1 LSFEDYRS
9 IISALRQR
17 RGITLDQSHLLPVSA
32 LAGRTA
38 NPSHFRTSVMTEQ
51 TLVAPIDEQQ
61 VLDRG
66 FSRYQSLLVALLAFV
81 QFTIILDFM
90 IMSPLGAIIMPALN
104 ITATQFGVAVSAYAF
119 SAGISGILAA
129 GFADRFD
136 RKRLLLFFYVGFI
149 LGTALCALAPN
160 YHLLL
165 LGRIVTGLFGGV
177 IGSVVLAIITDL
189 FPLHLR
195 GRVMGFV
202 QTAFAASQVLGIP
215 AGLFLSNHWNWHVAF
230 GALVGLSIVGI
241 AAVLLVMKPVDGHL
255 RLKQDKTAF
264 RHLIATVGQ
273 PRYTLAFA
281 VTTLLATGGFMLMP
295 FGSAF
300 TVHNLGVDIVHLP
313 TIYLISGLFS
323 IFTGPLVGRA
333 SDAFGKFPTFV
344 FGSAVS
350 VVMVL
355 IYTHLGRVSL
365 TTVIVV
371 NVLMFVGIFSRMIP
385 SQALISAI
393 PEPSQRGSFSA
404 VSASLQQLSG
414 GLGSVL
420 AAAIIAQNADGSLR
434 HFDWLGYIVVGTSMA
449 SLIAMYFVQKSVAER
464 SGKRTV

>member
-1 LSFEDYRS
+1 M
-9 IISALRQR
+9 
-17 RGITLDQSHLLPVSA
+17 
-32 LAGRTA
+32 
-38 NPSHFRTSVMTEQ
+38 SVMTEQ
-51 TLVAPIDEQQ
+51 TLVAPIGNQQ
-61 VLDRG
+61 ELERG

-81 QFTIILDFM
+81 QFTIILDFI

-104 ITATQFGVAVSAYAF
+104 ITASQFGVAVSAYAF
-119 SAGISGILAA
+119 SAGFTGILAA

-136 RKRLLLFFYVGFI
+136 RKRLLLFFYVGFT
-149 LGTALCALAPN
+149 LGTTLCAFAQS
-160 YHLLL
+160 YHVLL
-165 LGRIVTGLFGGV
+165 LGRIVTGVFGGV
-177 IGSVVLAIITDL
+177 IGSIVLAIITDL

-215 AGLFLSNHWNWHVAF
+215 VGLFLSNRWSWHVSF
-230 GALVGLSIVGI
+230 GAIVGLAI
-241 AAVLLVMKPVDGHL
+241 AAMAAILFVMRPVDGHL
-255 RLKQDKTAF
+255 RLKQEKNAF
-264 RHLIATVGQ
+264 GHLIATVGQ

-295 FGSAF
+295 FGSAY
-300 TVHNLGVDIVHLP
+300 TVHNLGIDIGHLP
-313 TIYLISGLFS
+313 TIYLVSGLFS
-323 IFTGPLVGRA
+323 IFTGPLVGKA

-355 IYTHLGRVSL
+355 IYTHLGQVTL
-365 TTVIVV
+365 TTAIIV

-385 SQALISAI
+385 SQALLSAI
-393 PEPSQRGSFSA
+393 PIPSQRGSFSA

-434 HFDWLGYIVVGTSMA
+434 HFDRLGYIVVTTSIL
-449 SLIAMYFVQKSVAER
+449 SLIAMYFVQRSVANHA
-464 SGKRTV
+464 GKQVV

>member
-1 LSFEDYRS
+1 M
-9 IISALRQR
+9 
-17 RGITLDQSHLLPVSA
+17 
-32 LAGRTA
+32 
-38 NPSHFRTSVMTEQ
+38 NVMTEQ
-51 TLVAPIDEQQ
+51 TLIAPIDEQP

-104 ITATQFGVAVSAYAF
+104 ITAAQFGVAVSAYAF

-136 RKRLLLFFYVGFI
+136 RKRLLLFFYVGFT
-149 LGTALCALAPN
+149 LGTTLCALAPN
-160 YHLLL
+160 YHVLL

-215 AGLFLSNHWNWHVAF
+215 AGLFLSNRWSWHVAF
-230 GALVGLSIVGI
+230 GALVGLSIATIVV
-241 AAVLLVMKPVDGHL
+241 VLFVMKPVNDHL
-255 RLKQDKTAF
+255 RLKQEKTAF
-264 RHLIATVGQ
+264 RHLIATVAQ

-300 TVHNLGVDIVHLP
+300 TVHNLGIDIVHLP
-313 TIYLISGLFS
+313 TVYLVSGLFS

-355 IYTHLGRVSL
+355 IYTHLGQVSL
-365 TTVIVV
+365 MTVIVV

-420 AAAIIAQNADGSLR
+420 AAAIIAQNPDGSLR
-434 HFDWLGYIVVGTSMA
+434 HFDRLGYIVVGTSLV
-449 SLIAMYFVQKSVAER
+449 SLIAMYFVQKSVADPASR
-464 SGKRTV
+464 RIV

>member
-1 LSFEDYRS
+1 M
-9 IISALRQR
+9 
-17 RGITLDQSHLLPVSA
+17 
-32 LAGRTA
+32 
-38 NPSHFRTSVMTEQ
+38 SVMTEQ
-51 TLVAPIDEQQ
+51 TLAAPIDDQQEQPI
-61 VLDRG
+61 G

-81 QFTIILDFM
+81 QFTLILDFM

-104 ITATQFGVAVSAYAF
+104 ITAGQFGVAVSAYAF

-136 RKRLLLFFYVGFI
+136 RKRLLLFFYVGFT
-149 LGTALCALAPN
+149 LGTTLCAVAPN

-189 FPLHLR
+189 FALQLR

-230 GALVGLSIVGI
+230 GALVGLSLAGM
-241 AAVLLVMKPVDGHL
+241 AAVLFLMKPVNGHL
-255 RLKQDKTAF
+255 LLKQDKNAF
-264 RHLIATVGQ
+264 RHLIATVAQ
-273 PRYTLAFA
+273 PRYWMAFA
-281 VTTLLATGGFMLMP
+281 VTTLLATGGYMLMP
-295 FGSAF
+295 FGSAY
-300 TVHNLGVDIVHLP
+300 TVHNLGIDIVHLP
-313 TIYLISGLFS
+313 TIYLVSGLFS
-323 IFTGPLVGRA
+323 IFIGPLVGRL
-333 SDAFGKFPTFV
+333 SDAFGKFPTFA
-344 FGSAVS
+344 FGSVMS
-350 VVMVL
+350 IVMVL
-355 IYTHLGRVSL
+355 IYTHLGQVSL
-365 TTVIVV
+365 TVAILV

-404 VSASLQQLSG
+404 VSSSVQQFSG

-434 HFDWLGYIVVGTSMA
+434 HFDRVGYVVVATT
-449 SLIAMYFVQKSVAER
+449 LISVVAMYFVQKSVANQGG
-464 SGKRTV
+464 S

>member
-1 LSFEDYRS
+1 
-9 IISALRQR
+9 
-17 RGITLDQSHLLPVSA
+17 
-32 LAGRTA
+32 
-38 NPSHFRTSVMTEQ
+38 MTEQ
-51 TLVAPIDEQQ
+51 TLAAPIDQPQ
-61 VLDRG
+61 LLRRG
-66 FSRYQSLLVALLAFV
+66 FSRYQSFLVALLAFV
-81 QFTIILDFM
+81 QFTIILDFV

-104 ITATQFGVAVSAYAF
+104 ITAGQFGVAVSAYAF

-136 RKRLLLFFYVGFI
+136 RKRLLLFFYVGFT

-165 LGRIVTGLFGGV
+165 LGRIVTGIFGGV
-177 IGSVVLAIITDL
+177 IGSVVLAIVTDL
-189 FPLHLR
+189 FALHLR

-215 AGLFLSNHWNWHVAF
+215 VGLFLSNHWNWHFAF
-230 GALVGLSIVGI
+230 GAIVGLAIIAIV
-241 AAVLLVMKPVDGHL
+241 AVLLVMKPVDGHL
-255 RLKQDKTAF
+255 KLKQDKTAF

-281 VTTLLATGGFMLMP
+281 VTTLLATGGYMLMP

-300 TVHNLGVDIVHLP
+300 TVHNLGIDIVHLP

-344 FGSAVS
+344 FGTAMS
-350 VVMVL
+350 VVMVT
-355 IYTHLGRVSL
+355 IYTHLGQVSL

-393 PEPSQRGSFSA
+393 PDASQRGSFSA
-404 VSASLQQLSG
+404 ISASLQQLSG

-420 AAAIIAQNADGSLR
+420 AAAIIAENADGSLR
-434 HFDWLGYIVVGTSMA
+434 HFDRLGYIVVATSIVA
-449 SLIAMYFVQKSVAER
+449 LILMYFVQKSVAAR
-464 SGKRTV
+464 SGERIV